1 MFWTFIVLSNWDLA
15 MSYFVLDISCTWCKV
30 SLYSTLKVCS
40 ISRLLCNIQIHWSSS
55 SGCRRKRSSSFST
68 TWRGARRSTWQ
79 LRHSRNRVG
88 GSTPSTWCG
97 SNATRSPRRSTKSL
111 RWSVYLVSWQYYKGW
126 SAYLSTSSRNFRD
139 TPQIQTILG
148 LKLFWIMRQIFWNDG
163 GRLVWGE
170 ASQFND
176 LDWQKTARRGK
187 IGMVLFA
194 CAQKKFQAMPPSS
207 PRTLTLCSHSTLLSM
222 SVFRSMSP
230 VVTVLL
236 SFIRMLLF

>member
-1 MFWTFIVLSNWDLA
+1 MCHTLLSWL
-15 MSYFVLDISCTWCKV
+15 CTWCKV

-79 LRHSRNRVG
+79 LKHSRNRVG

-126 SAYLSTSSRNFRD
+126 SAYLSTSSKNYRD
-139 TPQIQTILG
+139 NPQILTKLG
-148 LKLFWIMRQIFWNDG
+148 LKLVWISRQIFWNDG
-163 GRLVWGE
+163 GRLVRGE
-170 ASQFND
+170 ASQVND
-176 LDWQKTARRGK
+176 LDCQKTARSGK
-187 IGMVLFA
+187 IGMVLFV
-194 CAQKKFQAMPPSS
+194 CALNKMPSRAPFKPTNSDALL
-207 PRTLTLCSHSTLLSM
+207 PQYFTQCVCCS
-222 SVFRSMSP
+222 VCVARCQCFA
-230 VVTVLL
+230 
-236 SFIRMLLF
+236 FIYMLLF